1 MADPG
6 YFSRCV
12 AECIRHFAP
21 QLAWSAGG
29 RAEHRIQRACSAV
42 EAMRLTRRRGLG
54 KLAWNG
60 KRGDLDVGRQ
70 IGENPSLCV
79 AAVSLRPTRKF
90 GTFVGITCRRA
101 VTDKCRSKVW

>member
-60 KRGDLDVGRQ
+60 KREIWMSAAKWERTHPFALLRLV
-70 IGENPSLCV
+70 CV
-79 AAVSLRPTRKF
+79 
-90 GTFVGITCRRA
+90 RRGNSA
-101 VTDKCRSKVW
+101 RLSG